1 MNSKVSYQNFSRNR
15 VAVAS
20 DVINS
25 MLPPL
30 CFIIWREMLRPM
42 PLPVGLVVK
51 KGTKIC
57 WASSEGMGLPLLLMS
72 MKMESSGVV

>member
-1 MNSKVSYQNFSRNR
+1 M
-15 VAVAS
+15 AVVS
-20 DVINS
+20 DVIS
-25 MLPPL
+25 SILPPF

-57 WASSEGMGLPLLLMS
+57 CASSEEIGWPLLLMS
-72 MKMESSGVV
+72 MRIESSGVV

>member
-1 MNSKVSYQNFSRNR
+1 M
-15 VAVAS
+15 AVAS
-20 DVINS
+20 DVISS

-57 WASSEGMGLPLLLMS
+57 CASSEGMGLPLLLMS
-72 MKMESSGVV
+72 IHTESSGAV

>member
-1 MNSKVSYQNFSRNR
+1 M
-15 VAVAS
+15 AVAS
-20 DVINS
+20 DVISS

-42 PLPVGLVVK
+42 PLPMGLVVK
-51 KGTKIC
+51 KGTNIC
-57 WASSEGMGLPLLLMS
+57 WASSAGMCLPLLLMS